1 MSLRKATALITG
13 GSGGIGLGISKAFAN
28 AGARVIL
35 LSVKQDE
42 VDTALSALPERP
54 EGEKPHEGIVHNV
67 TSEEPPT
74 GVDFAEV
81 DILVNCAGIAMAGL
95 LSNND
100 TKDIQN
106 TVNVNLVGS
115 MFMTKF
121 AMDAWQKRY
130 AERAESD
137 RKDEGNGC
145 IINISSILGLRAVSP
160 GLSVYAAT
168 KAALIMFTKSMC
180 VEGGRTAIRSNAI
193 CPGYVRT
200 EMTKTQELTF
210 KTPLQE
216 VGDTGDVSVESI
228 ANAAMY
234 FATNPQVSGSILSV
248 DKGICAN

>member
-1 MSLRKATALITG
+1 MLLKTALITG
-13 GSGGIGLGISKAFAN
+13 GSGGIGLGISKAFAA
-28 AGARVIL
+28 AGARVII
-35 LSVKQDE
+35 LSMNKEE
-42 VDTALSALPERP
+42 VDQALPKLPARA
-54 EGEKPHEGIVHNV
+54 EGQKPHEGIVHNV
-67 TSEEPPT
+67 TSEEPPA
-74 GVDFAEV
+74 GVDFSEV
-81 DILVNCAGIAMAGL
+81 DILVNCAGIATTGL
-95 LSNND
+95 LSNTP
-100 TKDIQN
+100 TKEIQN
-106 TVNVNLVGS
+106 VVNVNLVGS

-130 AERAESD
+130 PEFAKSGNT
-137 RKDEGNGC
+137 KDGNGC
-145 IINISSILGLRAVSP
+145 IINISSILGIRAVSP

-180 VEGGRTAIRSNAI
+180 VEGGRVAVRSNAI

-200 EMTKTQELTF
+200 EMTKAQELSF

-216 VGDTGDVSVESI
+216 VDDTGDVSVESI